1 MTDKI
6 KVLPDHIANC
16 IAAGEVI
23 NRPANAVKELM
34 ENAVDAGATSIKVV
48 IRQAGKELIKV
59 IDNGCGMSATDAANS
74 FLRHATSKITSAEDL
89 FHLHTKGFRGEALAS
104 IAAVAQVEMITRR
117 AEDELGTRI
126 QIESSKIVE
135 SSPTTAPVG
144 TSVAVKNLFYNIPA
158 RRNFLKSDAVEFA
171 RISDEFTRVALAHS
185 EIAFELYR
193 GDELV
198 YKLSPSSLR
207 RRIVGLFRSNTD
219 NKLVPIEEKTPDVTI
234 GGFVYKPEYARVKNA
249 DQFIFVNN
257 RYVKSSYLS
266 NAVTSA
272 FTGLIPEK
280 HYPGYFLYLEVNP
293 STIDINIS
301 PTKTE
306 ISFDDERTIYSFLRA
321 SIRHA
326 LGKYNVLPSLDFSQ
340 DPEIVEALDHPKE
353 NVEMPTITFDP
364 TYNPF
369 EEEEEKTEKKE
380 AIYHSISTST
390 VNNSSTRGNA
400 MSFSGFKNSD
410 AWEVIIN
417 DYKEE
422 TERQDAAQAKLFDN
436 SSITHTEK
444 NIPTEQNK
452 YTLVNGRYILS
463 HIKTGLMLIDPIRAH
478 WRILYEKL
486 MHDLTSR
493 GSLSQQI
500 LFTVTLDLTAT
511 QRIIFDQM
519 EGELSLLGFQFEHH
533 ESGEITVIGVPVG
546 VKEGEIAIFIDQV
559 IDDYKNDAPSS
570 IYERQEK
577 IARSLSYSMC
587 IKRAS
592 TLSYGEMESIV
603 TDLFECASPSIAP
616 NGKSTF
622 IRIDIDELEKKF
634 N

>member
-6 KVLPDHIANC
+6 KVLPEHIANC

-34 ENAVDAGATSIKVV
+34 ENAVDAGATCIKVV
-48 IRQAGKELIKV
+48 IRQSGKELIKV
-59 IDNGCGMSATDAANS
+59 IDDGCGMSPTDAANS
-74 FLRHATSKITSAEDL
+74 FLRHATSKISCAEDL
-89 FHLHTKGFRGEALAS
+89 FQLHTKGFRGEALAS
-104 IAAVAQVEMITRR
+104 IAAVAQVEMTTRR
-117 AEDELGTRI
+117 KEDSLGTRI
-126 QIESSKIVE
+126 QIEGSQVVE
-135 SSPTTAPVG
+135 SIPATAAVG
-144 TSVAVKNLFYNIPA
+144 TTVAVKNLFYNIPA

-193 GDELV
+193 GDDVV
-198 YKLSPSSLR
+198 YKLQASSLR

-234 GGFVYKPEYARVKNA
+234 RGFVYKPEYARVKNA

-266 NAVTSA
+266 SAVSSA
-272 FTGLIPEK
+272 FTGLIPER
-280 HYPGYFLYLEVNP
+280 HYPGYFLYIDVDP

-301 PTKTE
+301 PTKTD

-321 SIRHA
+321 TIRHA
-326 LGKYNVLPSLDFSQ
+326 LGKYSVLPSLDFSQ
-340 DPEIVEALDHPKE
+340 DPEIVNVLDHPKE
-353 NVEMPTITFDP
+353 NVEMPSITFDP

-369 EEEEEKTEKKE
+369 EDEEKTRGEVK
-380 AIYHSISTST
+380 INSTSAAST
-390 VNNSSTRGNA
+390 SSSSGYSGRA
-400 MSFSGFKNSD
+400 ASFAGFKNSD

-422 TERQDAAQAKLFDN
+422 TEKEDASQARLFD
-436 SSITHTEK
+436 THTEQRVSDE
-444 NIPTEQNK
+444 NVISRER

-500 LFTVTLDLTAT
+500 LFTVTLDLNAT

-533 ESGEITVIGVPVG
+533 EGGEITVIGVPVG
-546 VKEGEIAIFIDQV
+546 VKEGEVAVFIDQV

-587 IKRAS
+587 IKR
-592 TLSYGEMESIV
+592 TNGLSYGEMESIV
-603 TDLFECASPSIAP
+603 TELFECASPSIAP